1 MARFRPMLNH
11 AGVTEQQWR
20 VLRALLEHEP
30 MEPRAIVEVCRI
42 SSPSLAG
49 VLARMD
55 ELGLVSR
62 KRIDHDQRRVLV
74 SLTVKSRTLAR
85 RLAPRI
91 SAIYDS
97 IEESAGAKFIEQL
110 YASLD
115 ELIASLRNTAAQAAA
130 QRQRTRR

>member
-1 MARFRPMLNH
+1 
-11 AGVTEQQWR
+11 
-20 VLRALLEHEP
+20 
-30 MEPRAIVEVCRI
+30 
-42 SSPSLAG
+42 
-49 VLARMD
+49 MD